1 MGADYKDCVER
12 KHMDGKQEY
21 LQEKQKRFLPAGDKG
36 WTESE
41 KYSKISDRY
50 IIIKHFYLLMTVE
63 LYEQCRWINTYCTL
77 YRR

>member
-1 MGADYKDCVER
+1 MRYRRV
-12 KHMDGKQEY
+12 
-21 LQEKQKRFLPAGDKG
+21 FLPAGDKG